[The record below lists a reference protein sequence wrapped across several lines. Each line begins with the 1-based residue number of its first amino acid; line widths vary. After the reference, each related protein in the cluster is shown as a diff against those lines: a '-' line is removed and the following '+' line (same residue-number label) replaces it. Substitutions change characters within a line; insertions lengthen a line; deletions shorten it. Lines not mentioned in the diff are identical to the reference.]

1 VRGEFARSRSP
12 VIPAQ
17 ASRTAYRVALRRA
30 THQLLDAPPVFVDP
44 VAIRILGSATE
55 AALRADPARFD
66 DAPFGPAMRAFMAVR
81 ARFAEE
87 RLAHARAAGVRQL
100 VILGA
105 GLDTFAYRANLDDP
119 PLAVWEVDYPATQ
132 AWKREMLAAAGLA
145 APARL
150 TFVSIDFARES
161 LADVLAAAGFDASG
175 AVFSWLGVTQYLRA
189 EDVLATL
196 RYIASVTRA
205 GGGVAFDYAVA
216 PELLSLRERIAFF
229 ALAARVSDAGEPWL
243 SSFVPD
249 ALAAQVRSC
258 GFAVVQ
264 DMSPQ
269 ALHERYLA
277 DHAERPKLGALA
289 RLLWAGA
296 EAYGV

>member
-1 VRGEFARSRSP
+1 
-12 VIPAQ
+12 
-17 ASRTAYRVALRRA
+17 
-30 THQLLDAPPVFVDP
+30 VFVDP
-44 VAIRILGSATE
+44 VAIRILGPATE

-66 DAPFGPAMRAFMAVR
+66 DAPFGRAMRAFMAVR

-145 APARL
+145 TPAQL

-161 LADVLAAAGFDASG
+161 LADVLATAGFDAGAG

-196 RYIASVTRA
+196 RYIASVSRA

-216 PELLSLRERIAFF
+216 PELLSFRERLAFE
-229 ALAARVSDAGEPWL
+229 ALAARVSGAGEPWL

-249 ALAAQVRSC
+249 ALAAQVRAC

-264 DMSPQ
+264 DVSPQ

-277 DHAERPKLGALA
+277 DRADRPKLGALA

-296 EAYGV
+296 DAYGV